1 MNKMTDHDAADK
13 VVERLLLDI
22 ASVKEQQN
30 LENTEDSTENQ
41 YWRIMLDEK
50 TQFKISNFLPLR
62 N

>member
-30 LENTEDSTENQ
+30 LENTEDSTQNQ

>member
-13 VVERLLLDI
+13 VVERLLLDT

-30 LENTEDSTENQ
+30 LENTEDSTQNQ